1 MDSLKMLKIARN
13 GYIAISLIFCAM
25 GLFLVCKPG
34 CSAVIFCTII
44 GLLFIADGIIKMIGY
59 FSKDFYCLAFQFD
72 FAFGILSILLGFVFI
87 VHPEHIISILPI
99 VMGIFVLVD
108 GVLKIQTA
116 LDAKTFGLTTWW
128 MIILLA
134 VATCICG
141 LLLIFKPFES
151 AVAMMVLLGITLLID
166 GIQNLWVGIYT
177 VKVSGRN
184 VIDVDYKEL

>member
-1 MDSLKMLKIARN
+1 MDLIKKAKHSYITISVIMILLGLVLVIWPKMSLSVLC
-13 GYIAISLIFCAM
+13 YLI
-25 GLFLVCKPG
+25 G
-34 CSAVIFCTII
+34 AVLII
-44 GLLFIADGIIKMIGY
+44 GGIVKLIGY
-59 FSKDFYCLAFQFD
+59 FSRDLYRLAFQFD
-72 FAFGILSILLGFVFI
+72 FAFGILSILLGLVFV

>member
-1 MDSLKMLKIARN
+1 
-13 GYIAISLIFCAM
+13 
-25 GLFLVCKPG
+25 
-34 CSAVIFCTII
+34 
-44 GLLFIADGIIKMIGY
+44 
-59 FSKDFYCLAFQFD
+59 
-72 FAFGILSILLGFVFI
+72 
-87 VHPEHIISILPI
+87 
-99 VMGIFVLVD
+99 MGIFVLVD

-134 VATCICG
+134 MATCICG

-151 AVAMMVLLGITLLID
+151 AVAMMILLGITLLID

-177 VKVSGRN
+177 VKVSKRN